1 MNKSEI
7 LKRNGLIIFLVV
19 IAVVSIVVAREKRLR
34 KNEEK
39 KKEEIVEKKEGY
51 DNTGDYNVDLIKK
64 FHEVDNNKN
73 YLISPYNIEIAL
85 NMLRDGADGNT
96 KAELDKVLGSR
107 VINDVKVKDK
117 VGIANGV
124 FIREKYKN
132 DVKSNYY
139 QILNDKYKSE
149 IIYDEFTTPDKIN
162 NWVKDKTNGMI
173 EKILDEMNS
182 DFVMGLASALAIDVK
197 WLDEFECTS
206 TNSEEFTKIN
216 NEKINVQMMHN
227 TYKNMSYK
235 YFKND
240 DSEGIIIPY
249 QKEED
254 SNVEL
259 EFIGILPTGSVDSF
273 VKGLTKDK
281 LINIDKN
288 VRVANEDLNI
298 NVSLPRFKYDYE
310 PNDFISILK
319 GIGIKE
325 AFDPDNAN
333 FKNMIEIKENVYVGE
348 AIHKTHIELNE
359 KGTKAAA
366 ITYFGMFK
374 NSAML
379 PGDPEIINIKFNKP
393 FVYMIREKN
402 TKEILFFGSVYE
414 PNTWNGSTCE
424 NEKGK

>member
-1 MNKSEI
+1 MAHVNLSEKSLEDFGDSDFIVAKIENELNVQFNSQKQKI
-7 LKRNGLIIFLVV
+7 LKFMKSY
-19 IAVVSIVVAREKRLR
+19 VS
-34 KNEEK
+34 
-39 KKEEIVEKKEGY
+39 
-51 DNTGDYNVDLIKK
+51 
-64 FHEVDNNKN
+64 NKN
-73 YLISPYNIEIAL
+73 LFSDKNSLILYGVKKYEHIWEELCSNAFDSKL
-85 NMLRDGADGNT
+85 KT
-96 KAELDKVLGSR
+96 ELDKL
-107 VINDVKVKDK
+107 ILPKP
-117 VGIANGV
+117 
-124 FIREKYKN
+124 
-132 DVKSNYY
+132 
-139 QILNDKYKSE
+139 LNDKYKSE

-227 TYKNMSYK
+227 TYKNMNYK

-288 VRVANEDLNI
+288 VRVAGEDLHI

-319 GIGIKE
+319 GLGIKE

-379 PGDPEIINIKFNKP
+379 PSDPEIINIKFNKP

-402 TKEILFFGSVYE
+402 TKEILFFGTVYE